1 MFELIETFEYYT
13 ENERKQKERNLIL
26 NIPHDIRLN
35 NQIPKLSRVQLIYT
49 TINTENLFL

>member
-35 NQIPKLSRVQLIYT
+35 N
-49 TINTENLFL
+49 